1 MKKSDIRY
9 YIAKYSI
16 YVFIFA
22 AFFLVQRIILISL
35 FDIKEYILFGKI
47 YAYEPILAIITFFE
61 VYKGI
66 HISKL
71 D

>member
-16 YVFIFA
+16 YVFIFCGL
-22 AFFLVQRIILISL
+22 FLVQRIILISL

-47 YAYEPILAIITFFE
+47 YAYEPILAIITFLKSIREFI
-61 VYKGI
+61 Y
-66 HISKL
+66 L
-71 D
+71 N

>member
-16 YVFIFA
+16 YVFILCGL
-22 AFFLVQRIILISL
+22 FLVQRIILISL